1 MAVSFCTGHIIGNIA
16 FTILLLSAA
25 IKNYPGGHSMAL
37 LHRFE
42 QNNLEANYSVH
53 IDNHAAQ
60 TGVTRFTQLS
70 DNWM

>member
-1 MAVSFCTGHIIGNIA
+1 MAFCTGHIIGNFA
-16 FTILLLSAA
+16 FTLLLSSTA
-25 IKNYPGGHSMAL
+25 IKNYPGGHAMEL

-42 QNNLEANYSVH
+42 QNNLDTNYSVH
-53 IDNHAAQ
+53 IDNLAAQ